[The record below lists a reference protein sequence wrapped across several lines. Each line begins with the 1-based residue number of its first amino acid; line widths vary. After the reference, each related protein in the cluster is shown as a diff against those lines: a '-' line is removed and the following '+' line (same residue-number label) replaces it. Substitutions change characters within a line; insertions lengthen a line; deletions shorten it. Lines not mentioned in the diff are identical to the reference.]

1 MIITLNFDSDFR
13 KRYRN
18 FLRIKR
24 LSNKKVLKDI
34 SQNMNKYQARS
45 NSITGHDKI
54 KMSLDCDPY
63 DLDVLKSEWKKNRV
77 VEKSFQGDK
86 KTVKV
91 SFSEYLANYLYN
103 YMWEHKDD
111 KVPEEKGT
119 GRVCS
124 MYFSA
129 ADLNKLDMLRGEE
142 SVSEYIKKLIRSEYD
157 TQKGVVLS

>member
-34 SQNMNKYQARS
+34 SQNMNKYQTRS
-45 NSITGHDKI
+45 NSITGHDKV

-63 DLDVLKSEWKKNRV
+63 ALDVLKSEWKENRI

-111 KVPEEKGT
+111 EVPEEKGT
-119 GRVCS
+119 GRVYS

-129 ADLNKLDMLRGEE
+129 ADLNKLDILRGEE